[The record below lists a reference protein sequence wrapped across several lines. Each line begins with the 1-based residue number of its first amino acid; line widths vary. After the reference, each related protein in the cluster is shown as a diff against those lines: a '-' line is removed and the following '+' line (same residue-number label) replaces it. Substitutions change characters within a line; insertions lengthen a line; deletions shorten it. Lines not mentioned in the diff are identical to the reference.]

1 MRKNMS
7 ILLVSVLCICIFAT
21 GCGNNGTDS
30 ETDRGKHRL
39 TRGGNIETYVEQTE
53 QTTES
58 EEKTEE
64 DQVQEEYYDY
74 KITYSNAKTWI
85 NSIGHT
91 KVQVIVEIENTG
103 TTDLYL
109 SSGSCDLED
118 EEGNLVSVMQYVS
131 TYPDVISPGEKGYMY
146 EEKTLDNYYGNGSLT
161 VIARPDI
168 EESCVDY
175 IRYDVSDVSLNDNR
189 YGTFDIIGRIT
200 NTSNKVCSMIYVAAI
215 FYDDNNIP
223 IGSGFTIITD
233 DVDQNEKAGFE
244 IKGTTFPDWITKEN
258 VSNYTIYAYPM

>member
-30 ETDRGKHRL
+30 ETDRGKYRL
-39 TRGGNIETYVEQTE
+39 TRGGNIETYAESTE
-53 QTTES
+53 QN
-58 EEKTEE
+58 EKYIE
-64 DQVQEEYYDY
+64 QEEYSEYE
-74 KITYSNAKTWI
+74 ITYQNAKTWM
-85 NSIGHT
+85 IGE
-91 KVQVIVEIENTG
+91 KKRVQVIVEIENTG

-118 EEGNLVSVMQYVS
+118 EEGNLVSVMQHVS

-146 EEKTLDNYYGNGSLT
+146 EEKTLDNYSGNGSLT